1 MKHFLSLGTFMLFA
15 SAVFGVQVTVYV
27 SPARCNLNNG
37 TITASSNG
45 GIPPYSYQWSNG
57 ATSQTIQDLAPGE
70 YTVTVTD
77 GLNNT
82 DQTTATVEAVFA
94 MGSGGTAIQLQPDC
108 QNMCTGIAIAQTPYG
123 GVQPYSYPPGVIE
136 GGFGPGDL
144 TIMGLCGPTFGTITV
159 WDANGCPGE
168 IDITGVIMSTEPS
181 SITVQATSPA
191 CEGENNGSMTI
202 LMDGFFA
209 SIMEV
214 IRIGGGYS
222 QLHYPAWNVP
232 YTITDLPPGD
242 FELISS
248 ILDVGSGGVGALCSS
263 TFTGSVPE
271 ISGPC
276 GGVGGRV
283 YHDANE
289 DCTFNGFDLGLPYRL
304 LSIEPG
310 NQFAITDGNGNY
322 QRNLD
327 FGTYTIA
334 QSTNPNEE
342 PICPGTGSASITV
355 DAGDPTVISD
365 FANLSSSPLDLA
377 ISVHSSNARPG
388 FQTQVWVHVRNL
400 SAFPSDNVTLD
411 LNFDGLL
418 LNPTPTNGQWD
429 LGVIPPYGFA
439 SRTFHAL
446 VPANVNLLGIQLTY
460 VANVTNAGAETITSN
475 NSAITTVTV
484 TGSYDP
490 NDKTGRTSTGFDE
503 NLFFADIDAWIDYT
517 IRFQNT
523 GTAAAETVVI
533 RDTIETDLDIT
544 SIEILGATHA
554 FTPSFNPDR
563 SLSFTFNN
571 INLPDSTSDL
581 AGSQGAISFRIK
593 PRAGV
598 TFGDVL
604 ENTAAIYFDF
614 NPPIITNTT
623 VHAVDFSTG
632 AQDQAQ
638 QGDQLQ
644 VFPNPAS
651 EVLMVLWPELTPR
664 ALALYTIDGRSIEV
678 PRTITSTSIQLDL
691 HQLDPGT
698 YLLRSAHGTARFVKH

>member
-1 MKHFLSLGTFMLFA
+1 MKHFLSISTFMLLA
-15 SAVFGVQVTVYV
+15 SVAVGVQVTVYV

-37 TITASSNG
+37 RVNAIADG
-45 GIPPYSYQWSNG
+45 GVPPYSFQWSNG
-57 ATSQTIQDLAPGE
+57 STGQTIQDLAPGD

-82 DQTTATVEAVFA
+82 DQITATVEAVFA

-108 QNMCTGIAIAQTPYG
+108 QNMCTGIAVTPAPFG
-123 GVQPYSYPPGVIE
+123 GVEPYNYPPDVIE
-136 GGFGPGDL
+136 GGFGPEEL
-144 TIMGLCGPTFGTITV
+144 TIMGLCGPSFGTITI

-168 IDITGVIMSTEPS
+168 IDITGVIMPTEPS

-191 CEGENNGSMTI
+191 CEGESNGSMTI
-202 LMDGFFA
+202 LMDGPFA

-214 IRIGGGYS
+214 IRVGGGYS

-248 ILDVGSGGVGALCSS
+248 MIDVGSGGVGTLCSS

-271 ISGPC
+271 IPGPC
-276 GGVGGRV
+276 GGVSGRI

-289 DCTFNGFDLGLPYRL
+289 DCTLNGFDLGLPYRI

-334 QSTNPNEE
+334 QSANPNEE
-342 PICPGTGSASITV
+342 PICPVTGSASFTV
-355 DAGDPTVISD
+355 EAGNPTVISD

-377 ISVHSSNARPG
+377 VSVHSSNARPG
-388 FQTQVWVHVRNL
+388 FQTQVWVSVRNL

-411 LNFDGLL
+411 LTFDGLL
-418 LNPTPTNGQWD
+418 LNPTPINGQWD
-429 LGVIPPYGFA
+429 LGAIAPYGFA

-460 VANVTNAGAETITSN
+460 VATVTNPGAETNTTN
-475 NSAITTVTV
+475 NTAITTVTV

-490 NDKTGRTSTGFDE
+490 NDKTGRTSTGFDD
-503 NLFFADIDAWIDYT
+503 NLYFADIDEWIDYT

-533 RDTIETDLDIT
+533 RDTIESDLDI
-544 SIEILGATHA
+544 SSLEILGATHA

-593 PRAGV
+593 PRAGI
-598 TFGDVL
+598 TIGDVL

-614 NPPIITNTT
+614 NPPIFTNTT
-623 VHAVDFSTG
+623 SHAVDYSTSILKT
-632 AQDQAQ
+632 QHTT
-638 QGDQLQ
+638 LH
-644 VFPNPAS
+644 VSPNPAADVIRVTVEGNS
-651 EVLMVLWPELTPR
+651 TAVQIFGM
-664 ALALYTIDGRSIEV
+664 DGRKVNAPATKRSNGWNMDV
-678 PRTITSTSIQLDL
+678 TD
-691 HQLDPGT
+691 LDPGT
-698 YLLRSAHGTARFVKH
+698 YILRTEYGSASFVKR

>member
-1 MKHFLSLGTFMLFA
+1 MKYLLSTTFMLVACVAF
-15 SAVFGVQVTVYV
+15 SVQVTVYV

-37 TITASSNG
+37 TITASANG

-57 ATSQTIQDLAPGE
+57 ATTQTIQDLAPGD

-77 GLNNT
+77 GLSNT
-82 DQTTATVEAVFA
+82 AQTTGTVEAVFA
-94 MGSGGTAIQLQPDC
+94 MGSGGASIQLQPDC

-144 TIMGLCGPTFGTITV
+144 TIMGLCGPSFGTITV

-168 IDITGVIMSTEPS
+168 VDLTGVIMPAEPS

-191 CEGENNGSMTI
+191 CAGQSNGSMTI
-202 LMDGFFA
+202 LMDGPFA

-232 YTITDLPPGD
+232 YTITDLPHGD
-242 FELISS
+242 YELISS
-248 ILDVGSGGVGALCSS
+248 ILADDGGSGGGGTLCSS

-271 ISGPC
+271 IPGPC
-276 GGVGGRV
+276 GGVSGRV

-304 LSIEPG
+304 LSIDPG

-342 PICPGTGSASITV
+342 QLCPPTGSETFTV
-355 DAGDPTVISD
+355 DASNAAVISD
-365 FANLSSSPLDLA
+365 FANLSTSPLDLA
-377 ISVHSSNARPG
+377 VSVHSSNARPG
-388 FQTQVWVHVRNL
+388 FETQVWVHVRNL
-400 SAFPSDNVTLD
+400 SAFPSDDVTLD
-411 LNFDGLL
+411 LTFDGLL
-418 LNPTPTNGQWD
+418 LNPTPSDGQWD

-460 VANVTNAGAETITSN
+460 VATVTNSGAETNTTN

-503 NLFFADIDAWIDYT
+503 NLYFADLDEWIDYT

-533 RDTIETDLDIT
+533 RDTIESDLDIT
-544 SIEILGATHA
+544 SLEILGATHA

-571 INLPDSTSDL
+571 INLPDSTTDL

-593 PRAGV
+593 PRAGI

-604 ENTAAIYFDF
+604 ENTAGIYFDF
-614 NPPIITNTT
+614 NPPIITNTSSH
-623 VHAVDFSTG
+623 VVDYSVG
-632 AQDQAQ
+632 DQEQAQ
-638 QGDQLQ
+638 HDQLLLL
-644 VFPNPAS
+644 PNPATDVLRVVLPENAAPTAQLLTVDCRSVAVPMTRLSNALEFDVRSLAPGSYIIRS
-651 EVLMVLWPELTPR
+651 EL
-664 ALALYTIDGRSIEV
+664 
-678 PRTITSTSIQLDL
+678 
-691 HQLDPGT
+691 
-698 YLLRSAHGTARFVKH
+698 GTARFVKR